1 MKPFLV
7 NILTPKQAVQLNLAI
22 GLWACSA
29 ILFYVWWFQPDH
41 ILYPFDFALNT
52 LVISWPILMPGYA
65 FFFVRR
71 LKKPN
76 PALGVPK
83 EWRIA
88 YIVTKAPSEPW
99 EVARRSLE
107 GMLADDEIPHDTWI
121 ADEDPSEETLEWC
134 KEHGVRVSCR
144 KGVRE
149 YHNLTF
155 PRRTRCKE
163 GNLAYFYDCWGYR
176 LYDFVVQM
184 DADHMPLPGYLKNM
198 LLGFHDRKIG
208 YVSAPSIC
216 EYNRDSSW
224 IARGRLFTEA
234 VMHGAMQAGAY
245 GNYAPMCIG
254 SHFAVRTRAL
264 REIGGLGPEL
274 AEDHSTTFL
283 FNAHGW
289 RGVHSIDAVASGFG
303 PATFKD
309 GMVQELQWTRSLA
322 IIFLTLTP
330 KHIGKLPLTLAAQ
343 FLFVQFWYFLF
354 SFAMLG
360 AFLISPYA
368 LLMGRPVANVDLGL
382 FLIISSLP
390 TVISLGICAWLK
402 KHCLLRPWDAPILCW
417 ESLAFPI
424 LRWPQVTWGVLKAIQ
439 FLWSEPTQVW
449 KVTPK
454 SKGGESDIP
463 FKLLIPYLLLI
474 TISLATFAL
483 SHPTPATGWYST
495 FNLINAAIYTFLTIL
510 VVHLNRRERGTNRR
524 WQENRKARFAATRAV
539 AVNS

>member
-7 NILTPKQAVQLNLAI
+7 DILTPKQTIQLNLAI
-22 GLWACSA
+22 GFWACSA
-29 ILFYVWWFQPDH
+29 VLFYAWWFEPGH
-41 ILYPFDFALNT
+41 ILNPFDFAINT
-52 LVISWPILMPGYA
+52 LVISWPIVMPGYA

-83 EWRIA
+83 KWRVA

-107 GMLADDEIPHDTWI
+107 GMLADDEVSHDTWI

-134 KEHGVRVSCR
+134 EAHGVRVSCR

-163 GNLAYFYDCWGYR
+163 GNLAYFYDYWGYR
-176 LYDFVVQM
+176 LYDFVLQM
-184 DADHMPLPGYLKNM
+184 DADHMPLPGYLKNIV
-198 LLGFHDRKIG
+198 LGFHNPKIG

-216 EYNRDSSW
+216 EYNRDKSW

-245 GNYAPMCIG
+245 GNYASMCIG

-264 REIGGLGPEL
+264 FEIGGLGPEL
-274 AEDHSTTFL
+274 AEDHSTTLL
-283 FNAHGW
+283 FNAYGW
-289 RGVHSIDAVASGFG
+289 RGVHSIDAVASGYG

-330 KHIGKLPLTLAAQ
+330 KHILKLPFFLAGQ

-354 SFAMLG
+354 SFSMLG

-368 LLMGRPVANVDLGL
+368 LLTGRPIANVDLGL
-382 FLIISSLP
+382 FLVISGLPTIISLA
-390 TVISLGICAWLK
+390 ICAWLK
-402 KHCLLRPWDAPILCW
+402 KQGLLRPSDAPILCW
-417 ESLAFPI
+417 ESLVFPI
-424 LRWPQVTWGVLKAIQ
+424 LRWPLVTWGVLKAIR

-454 SKGGESDIP
+454 NKGGESDIP
-463 FKLLIPYLLLI
+463 LKLLVPYLLLI
-474 TISLATFAL
+474 MVALATFGL
-483 SHPTPATGWYST
+483 THPTPSTRWYSI
-495 FNLINAAIYTFLTIL
+495 FNLINAGIYIFLTIL
-510 VVHLNRRERGTNRR
+510 VVYLNRRERENNRR
-524 WQENRKARFAATRAV
+524 WEKSRPAV
-539 AVNS
+539 LASTMETAVKN